1 MEIRKLVAR
10 LLGNI
15 DNIIKAFGLIGIG
28 FSVILVV
35 IGIIGWIADVNYDG
49 WAFFLSMLMYAIASF
64 VSSIPVLGFYFV
76 VKAAMF
82 YLRTNEQL
90 EENEIEDAEEK

>member
-35 IGIIGWIADVNYDG
+35 ID
-49 WAFFLSMLMYAIASF
+49 S
-64 VSSIPVLGFYFV
+64 
-76 VKAAMF
+76 
-82 YLRTNEQL
+82 
-90 EENEIEDAEEK
+90 